1 MDRKQFYYSYD
12 GFMDEIAGPY
22 MNTSLF
28 PCKGD
33 KIYQYDLT
41 NSQLN
46 CIENS
51 DDIMVV
57 FDDNYISVKNN
68 KGNLIYGNRLD
79 GSGFGAY
86 LYDHLYNP
94 RRDKDMSNLND
105 AAKVATDAISGL
117 TAAVNGCYIPTDLLN
132 YEYYNG
138 YSSGGNTTIS
148 EAIQA
153 VKTTESLNANT
164 YDYSLSTAISSHNEL
179 EKQLEKTIFALKKL
193 QDRTVKPMEN
203 DEKENKNMKGFNFD
217 FGTCENNNVRLS
229 MYGLAIK
236 NGAGEWVSYNP
247 KSHEIINVDI
257 FNMENGGK
265 YLFKMPVG
273 IKQIKEGDIVVH
285 NKVPMFVT
293 NINPDGK
300 SFEVVD
306 AREGECKTIIPTK
319 NMFGFDVITKVVSL
333 FGAFMDAPTAD
344 QPFGNMLPFL
354 MLNDKEVDPMM
365 AFMLMNQQN
374 DGNMDF
380 MSNPMMMYML
390 MKDNKSIDPMMF
402 VAMGMMNNKTIE
414 KEKM

>member
-22 MNTSLF
+22 LNTSLF

-94 RRDKDMSNLND
+94 RRDKDMSSLSD
-105 AAKVATDAISGL
+105 AAKLATDAISGM
-117 TAAVNGCYIPTDLLN
+117 TSAVNSYYSPTTTLD
-132 YEYYNG
+132 YAG
-138 YSSGGNTTIS
+138 YSNSGYGTIN
-148 EAIQA
+148 EAIKA
-153 VKTTESLNANT
+153 VEAEVNM
-164 YDYSLSTAISSHNEL
+164 YDYSLSTATAISNHNEL
-179 EKQLEKTIFALKKL
+179 ENQLEKTALAVKKL
-193 QDRTVKPMEN
+193 KDRTTKPMEN

-374 DGNMDF
+374 DENMDF

>member
-51 DDIMVV
+51 DDIMVI
-57 FDDNYISVKNN
+57 FDDNYVSVKNN
-68 KGNLIYGNRLD
+68 KGHLIYGNRLG

-94 RRDKDMSNLND
+94 RRDKDMSSLSD
-105 AAKVATDAISGL
+105 AAKLATDAISGM
-117 TAAVNGCYIPTDLLN
+117 TSAVNSYYSPTTTLD
-132 YEYYNG
+132 YAG
-138 YSSGGNTTIS
+138 YSNSGYGTIN
-148 EAIQA
+148 EAIKA
-153 VKTTESLNANT
+153 VEAEVNM
-164 YDYSLSTAISSHNEL
+164 YDYSLSTAISNHNEL
-179 EKQLEKTIFALKKL
+179 EKQLEKTALAVKKL
-193 QDRTVKPMEN
+193 KDKTTKPMEN

-354 MLNDKEVDPMM
+354 MMNDKEVDPMV

>member
-57 FDDNYISVKNN
+57 FNDNYISVKNN
-68 KGNLIYGNRLD
+68 KGHLIYGNRLG

-94 RRDKDMSNLND
+94 RRDKDMSSLSD
-105 AAKVATDAISGL
+105 TAKLATDAISGM
-117 TAAVNGCYIPTDLLN
+117 TSAVNSYYSPTTTLD
-132 YEYYNG
+132 YAG
-138 YSSGGNTTIS
+138 YSNSGYGTIN
-148 EAIQA
+148 EAIKA
-153 VKTTESLNANT
+153 VEAEVNM
-164 YDYSLSTAISSHNEL
+164 YDYSLSTAISNHNEL
-179 EKQLEKTIFALKKL
+179 EKQLEKTALAVKKL
-193 QDRTVKPMEN
+193 KDKTTKPMEN

-354 MLNDKEVDPMM
+354 MMNDKEVDPMV

-374 DGNMDF
+374 GGNMDF
-380 MSNPMMMYML
+380 MGNPMMMYML

-402 VAMGMMNNKTIE
+402 VAMGMMNNKSVVPIN
-414 KEKM
+414 KE

>member
-22 MNTSLF
+22 LNTSLF

-94 RRDKDMSNLND
+94 RRDKDMSSLSD
-105 AAKVATDAISGL
+105 AAKLATDAISGM
-117 TAAVNGCYIPTDLLN
+117 TSAINSYYSPTTTLD
-132 YEYYNG
+132 YAG
-138 YSSGGNTTIS
+138 YSNSGYGTIN
-148 EAIQA
+148 EAIKA
-153 VKTTESLNANT
+153 VEAEVNM
-164 YDYSLSTAISSHNEL
+164 YDYSLSTATAISNHNEL
-179 EKQLEKTIFALKKL
+179 EKQLEKTALAVKKL
-193 QDRTVKPMEN
+193 KDRTTKPMEN

-402 VAMGMMNNKTIE
+402 VAMGMMNNKSVVPIN
-414 KEKM
+414 KE

>member
-22 MNTSLF
+22 LNTSLF

-68 KGNLIYGNRLD
+68 KGDLIYGNRLD

-94 RRDKDMSNLND
+94 RRDKDMSSLSD
-105 AAKVATDAISGL
+105 AAKLATDAISGM
-117 TAAVNGCYIPTDLLN
+117 TSAVNSYYSPTTTLD
-132 YEYYNG
+132 YAG
-138 YSSGGNTTIS
+138 YSNSGYGTIN
-148 EAIQA
+148 EAIKA
-153 VKTTESLNANT
+153 VEAEVNM
-164 YDYSLSTAISSHNEL
+164 YDYSLSTAISSNHNEL
-179 EKQLEKTIFALKKL
+179 EKQLEKTALAVKKL
-193 QDRTVKPMEN
+193 KDRTTKPMEN

-380 MSNPMMMYML
+380 MNNPMMTYML

>member
-22 MNTSLF
+22 LNTSLF

-68 KGNLIYGNRLD
+68 KGNLIYGNELG

-86 LYDHLYNP
+86 LYDHLYTP

-105 AAKVATDAISGL
+105 AAKVVTDAISGM
-117 TAAVNGCYIPTDLLN
+117 TAAVNGYYSPTTRLDHTGYI
-132 YEYYNG
+132 
-138 YSSGGNTTIS
+138 SGGGTIN
-148 EAIQA
+148 EAIEA
-153 VKTTESLNANT
+153 VKASTDAIIGE
-164 YDYSLSTAISSHNEL
+164 YDYSLSTATAISSNHNEL
-179 EKQLEKTIFALKKL
+179 EKQLEKTALAVKKL
-193 QDRTVKPMEN
+193 KDKTTKPMEN

>member
-22 MNTSLF
+22 LNTSLF

-51 DDIMVV
+51 DDIIVV

-94 RRDKDMSNLND
+94 RRDKDMSSLSD
-105 AAKVATDAISGL
+105 AAKLATDAISGM
-117 TAAVNGCYIPTDLLN
+117 TSAVNSYYSPTTTLD
-132 YEYYNG
+132 YAG
-138 YSSGGNTTIS
+138 YSNSGYGTIN
-148 EAIQA
+148 EAIKA
-153 VKTTESLNANT
+153 VEAEVNM
-164 YDYSLSTAISSHNEL
+164 YDYSLSTATAISNHNEL
-179 EKQLEKTIFALKKL
+179 EKQLEKTALAVKKL
-193 QDRTVKPMEN
+193 KDRTTKPMEN

-402 VAMGMMNNKTIE
+402 VAMGMMNNKTAVPAN
-414 KEKM
+414 KE

>member
-22 MNTSLF
+22 LNTSLF

-68 KGNLIYGNRLD
+68 KGNLIYGIRLE

-94 RRDKDMSNLND
+94 RRDKDISSLSD
-105 AAKVATDAISGL
+105 AAKLATDAISGM
-117 TAAVNGCYIPTDLLN
+117 TSAVNSYYSPTTRLD
-132 YEYYNG
+132 YAG
-138 YSSGGNTTIS
+138 YSNSGYGTIN
-148 EAIQA
+148 EAIKA
-153 VKTTESLNANT
+153 VEAEVNM
-164 YDYSLSTAISSHNEL
+164 YDYSLSTAISSNHNEL
-179 EKQLEKTIFALKKL
+179 EKQLEKTALAVKKL
-193 QDRTVKPMEN
+193 KDKTTKPMEN

-333 FGAFMDAPTAD
+333 FGAFMDVPTAD

-354 MLNDKEVDPMM
+354 MMNDKEVDPMV

-374 DGNMDF
+374 GGNMDF
-380 MSNPMMMYML
+380 MGNPMMMYML

>member
-1 MDRKQFYYSYD
+1 MDRKQFYYSRG
-12 GFMDEIAGPY
+12 GFINEIVGPY
-22 MNTSLF
+22 MDASLI
-28 PCKGD
+28 PTKED

-46 CIENS
+46 CIEDS
-51 DDIMVV
+51 DDIMIV
-57 FDDNYISVKNN
+57 FNDNYISVKNN
-68 KGNLIYGNRLD
+68 KGHLIYRNRL
-79 GSGFGAY
+79 GGFGAY
-86 LYDHLYNP
+86 LYDHLYDT
-94 RRDKDMSNLND
+94 RRDKDMSNLSD
-105 AAKVATDAISGL
+105 AAKLATDAISGM
-117 TAAVNGCYIPTDLLN
+117 TSAVNSYYSPTTTSDYI
-132 YEYYNG
+132 G
-138 YSSGGNTTIS
+138 YSNSGYGTIN
-148 EAIQA
+148 EAIKA
-153 VKTTESLNANT
+153 VEAEVNM
-164 YDYSLSTAISSHNEL
+164 YDYSLSTAISNHNEL
-179 EKQLEKTIFALKKL
+179 EKQLEKTALAVKKL
-193 QDRTVKPMEN
+193 KDRTTKPMEN

-374 DGNMDF
+374 DRNMDF
-380 MSNPMMMYML
+380 MSNPMMMYFM
-390 MKDNKSIDPMMF
+390 MKDNKDIDPMMF
-402 VAMGMMNNKTIE
+402 MAMGMMNNQPVVSQKTAE
-414 KEKM
+414 